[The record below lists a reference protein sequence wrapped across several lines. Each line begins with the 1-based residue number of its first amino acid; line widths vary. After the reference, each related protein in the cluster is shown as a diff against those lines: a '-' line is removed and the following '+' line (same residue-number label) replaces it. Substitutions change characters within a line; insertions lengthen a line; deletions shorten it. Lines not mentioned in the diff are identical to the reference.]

1 MMNIFCIYYTVLGN
15 ISQKLLKVVFDASN
29 HDDNYK
35 HWEPKI
41 IREKYCLDLVIDKN
55 QWDKWKVMKKN
66 FKARVK

>member
-41 IREKYCLDLVIDKN
+41 TREMYCLDLVIDKN
-55 QWDKWKVMKKN
+55 Q
-66 FKARVK
+66 